1 MLALNSLLQKVEWS
15 PPTFTSSYD
24 FGFCPAQAI
33 INSLPPTP
41 TFARERGLKNW
52 TPQSNRS
59 IHRPSI
65 SLVLGAQNECALRPY
80 QPAGCCYTA
89 LSLSLSLSP
98 HTHTHHISLNLWCM
112 HTACICAA
120 CRDSLLHASSHA
132 RACMHIGYGP
142 VQEGMRSIR
151 PCDAR
156 AYSSATC
163 QHVSKEKLALTLA
176 DHRCHQA
183 MN

>member
-1 MLALNSLLQKVEWS
+1 VEWS

-33 INSLPPTP
+33 NSLSHVR
-41 TFARERGLKNW
+41 AWAGIKKLA

-59 IHRPSI
+59 ISIVPPSI
-65 SLVLGAQNECALRPY
+65 SLLFLGHKTRAPL
-80 QPAGCCYTA
+80 PACCYTA
-89 LSLSLSLSP
+89 RSLHITSLS
-98 HTHTHHISLNLWCM
+98 ISDAHGM
-112 HTACICAA
+112 HVCAA

-142 VQEGMRSIR
+142 VREGMRSIR

-163 QHVSKEKLALTLA
+163 QHGSNEKLAPSTTLS
-176 DHRCHQA
+176 HTS
-183 MN
+183 